1 MSVAKEPEG
10 THIATQGATMPKTAT
25 PAKAA
30 IKRPDPAPAHVYDVA
45 ISFLVAD
52 EKIASAL
59 KSKLKGLDV
68 FFYPH
73 NQEEL
78 IGTNGLESMRAP
90 FISARVN
97 VILYRP
103 RYGNTPWTGVELAAI
118 QDSCLK
124 TGYRS
129 LVFVQLDK
137 NDKSPAW
144 LPDTHI
150 RCVLGDFTIDQLV
163 GAIMSKVQ
171 ERGGVIAKPD
181 ALSAVRRV
189 RQEADHITAREGLMR
204 NATWIRETVHKALAE
219 AFQQVLALV
228 EKANKEHGFDI
239 VAGAKSYNSV
249 VMRSTFVS
257 LGVGWVQPIA
267 NNVGSDP
274 YGDCYLRI
282 AEFSGTILIP
292 GENGLVMHEPRKL
305 REHKV
310 RVDVN
315 ENLELVWADDEEQI
329 EPDRLADHIVMILMD
344 LISRANK
351 GKVEPPPL

>member
-1 MSVAKEPEG
+1 
-10 THIATQGATMPKTAT
+10 MPKA
-25 PAKAA
+25 AKKPESLAV
-30 IKRPDPAPAHVYDVA
+30 HVYDVA

-52 EKIASAL
+52 QNIASAI

-90 FISARVN
+90 FVSARVN
-97 VILYRP
+97 VVLYRP

-137 NDKSPAW
+137 KDTNPDW

-171 ERGGVIAKPD
+171 ERGGVIARSNALTEAGCVRKEADYIAARD
-181 ALSAVRRV
+181 ALLRDQR
-189 RQEADHITAREGLMR
+189 
-204 NATWIRETVHKALAE
+204 WISGIVHKALAVS
-219 AFQQVLALV
+219 FQEVLALV
-228 EKANKEHGFDI
+228 EKANTEYGFDI
-239 VAGAKSYNSV
+239 VAGARDYHSV
-249 VMRSTFVS
+249 VMRSGFVS
-257 LGVGWVQPIA
+257 VGVGWVQPIA

-282 AEFSGTILIP
+282 GEVSGTVLLP
-292 GENGLVMHEPRKL
+292 GENAWVMNKPRVL
-305 REHKV
+305 REHKIKV
-310 RVDVN
+310 GVN
-315 ENLELVWADDEEQI
+315 DNLELVWLDGREQI

-351 GKVEPPPL
+351 GKV